1 MTDTKQTRR
10 PIAQIMLLSAGLLI
24 LIGIGFSSV
33 WLVFS
38 LREDADEVTH
48 TLEVENQIYVALL
61 QLRRA
66 ESAERGY
73 LLTSQPEFLT
83 DFREAE
89 AAIRPAFNRL
99 QELTLDNPVQ
109 VRHLKDALP
118 LVDLRLGEFN
128 KVVNLAMEGKQTE
141 ANKIVQE
148 NATRRT
154 TARIRDLAV
163 AMRDEEERLLKVCL
177 LYTSPSPRD

>member
-1 MTDTKQTRR
+1 
-10 PIAQIMLLSAGLLI
+10 MLLSAGLLI
-24 LIGIGFSSV
+24 LIGISASSI

-38 LREDADEVTH
+38 LREDADEVAH
-48 TLEVENQIYVALL
+48 TLEVENQIYIALL

-99 QELTLDNPVQ
+99 QELTP
-109 VRHLKDALP
+109 
-118 LVDLRLGEFN
+118 
-128 KVVNLAMEGKQTE
+128 
-141 ANKIVQE
+141 I
-148 NATRRT
+148 TRCRCDT
-154 TARIRDLAV
+154 
-163 AMRDEEERLLKVCL
+163 
-177 LYTSPSPRD
+177 